1 MRSMTE
7 PFIRRDKDAP
17 TAPTNGMTTRYGR
30 LSILSKGTGP
40 SMKYDPRSNRKDAA
54 PGNQTFLACKS
65 MAAPLSSHVSV
76 GRAPCL
82 SLTGRSAQ
90 HRDQL
95 RGPRQLW
102 PADLVSCISL
112 LCGPSRARRLLSPE
126 RCDIPKRLLPE
137 RACRSCAQTREAG
150 QAEAVTACPQDI
162 G

>member
-30 LSILSKGTGP
+30 LSILSKGTGT
-40 SMKYDPRSNRKDAA
+40 SMKYDQRSNRKDAA

-90 HRDQL
+90 HRLSSSDRCNTPPTFHPIEDMSGAVAQL
-95 RGPRQLW
+95 
-102 PADLVSCISL
+102 
-112 LCGPSRARRLLSPE
+112 
-126 RCDIPKRLLPE
+126 
-137 RACRSCAQTREAG
+137 
-150 QAEAVTACPQDI
+150 
-162 G
+162 

>member
-65 MAAPLSSHVSV
+65 MAAPLSSYVSV
-76 GRAPCL
+76 GRAPCF

-90 HRDQL
+90 HRAKL
-95 RGPRQLW
+95 RRG
-102 PADLVSCISL
+102 ASAS
-112 LCGPSRARRLLSPE
+112 E
-126 RCDIPKRLLPE
+126 H
-137 RACRSCAQTREAG
+137 EA
-150 QAEAVTACPQDI
+150 P
-162 G
+162 